1 MKKFLKLFC
10 LIFLANYISINAVFA
25 DHHLS
30 KFGTREEARELLNR
44 AVNLMNHDKEH
55 ALLMMSIGRGG
66 FYIKDLYP
74 FCANK
79 DGVLTGHPFNLG
91 VNLKLLKDVDGQNL
105 GELLFK
111 NAKKGKI
118 SEVKYKLA
126 RLEEGVLTKQIYTKI
141 SFVTKVANYVCAV
154 GYYKK

>member
-1 MKKFLKLFC
+1 MKYFYKAFSVIFF
-10 LIFLANYISINAVFA
+10 LIFLPLNMVVA
-25 DHHLS
+25 DHHMS
-30 KFGTREEARELLNR
+30 KFGTREEARSLLDR
-44 AVNLMNHDKEH
+44 AVSLMKHDKEY

-74 FCANK
+74 FCANEE
-79 DGVLTGHPFNLG
+79 GTLTGHPFNLG
-91 VNLKLLKDVDGQNL
+91 VNLKTFKDVDGVKV
-105 GELLFK
+105 GELMFK
-111 NAKKGKI
+111 TAKLGKI

-141 SFVTKVANYVCAV
+141 SFVTKVDDHVCAV